1 MRKLI
6 ILGLIAATAMPAAAM
21 AQSRGEVRDSARDLR
36 QEQRELRDAQRYG
49 SRHDVREQ
57 RRDVREAR
65 QELREDW
72 RDYRRSHRDVY
83 RGGNWRAPFRYNRWD
98 VGAQLRPTYYSSRYY
113 ISDPYRY
120 RLPRQGNPNL
130 RWVRHYNDVLLV
142 NVRSGRVMEV
152 HRGFFW

>member
-6 ILGLIAATAMPAAAM
+6 ILGLIAATAMPGAVM
-21 AQSRGEVRDSARDLR
+21 AQSRAEVRDSARDLR
-36 QEQRELRDAQRYG
+36 QEQQDLRDAQRYG

-57 RRDVREAR
+57 RHDVREAR

-83 RGGNWRAPFRYNRWD
+83 RGGNWRAPFHYQRWD
-98 VGAQLRPTYYSSRYY
+98 AGAQLRPSYYSSRYY

-120 RLPRQGNPNL
+120 RLPAPRANL

-142 NVRSGRVMEV
+142 NVRTGRVVEV

>member
-6 ILGLIAATAMPAAAM
+6 ILGLIAATAMPGAVM

-36 QEQRELRDAQRYG
+36 QEQRELRDAERYG

-57 RRDVREAR
+57 RRDVRDAR

-72 RDYRRSHRDVY
+72 RDYRRSH
-83 RGGNWRAPFRYNRWD
+83 WRAPFRYNRWEA
-98 VGAQLRPTYYSSRYY
+98 GSQLRPSYYSSRYY

-120 RLPRQGNPNL
+120 RLPRPNNPNL

>member
-6 ILGLIAATAMPAAAM
+6 ILGLIAATAMPGAVM
-21 AQSRGEVRDSARDLR
+21 AQSRAEVRDSARDLR
-36 QEQRELRDAQRYG
+36 QEQQDLRDAQRYG

-57 RRDVREAR
+57 RHDVREAR

-83 RGGNWRAPFRYNRWD
+83 RGGTWRAPFRYQRWD
-98 VGAQLRPTYYSSRYY
+98 AGAQLRPSYYSSRYY

-120 RLPRQGNPNL
+120 RLPAPRANL

-142 NVRSGRVMEV
+142 NVRTGRVVEV